1 MDVRVLAVI
10 AAPLLTL
17 SFNASAAIND
27 WTAIGPSGGAV
38 NKIVYSQNGNT
49 AYMAAV
55 GGYYRSQDSGVSWQI
70 VKSDFLNAPVDV
82 SIDPSDPTRVYVVAQ
97 NAPCLYVSTD
107 GGATVVANTALPSAV
122 TQARQIAVSKDGTT
136 LYLSNDGRIFYSPD
150 RGQTWLERT
159 AISGDATTSVF
170 KLLIDPTDPKTLYA
184 AVATASTA
192 SEGIFATH
200 DGAQSWQQLTSGA
213 EGASLT
219 QDLAINP
226 TNPAQIW
233 SAQYDG
239 IWVSADRGLHWS
251 NVFSTIMSA
260 IAIDPTNPAILYAGT
275 PYGKVYR
282 SVNAGVSWGDV
293 SGNILAGEN
302 LHLTVNPAAP
312 TQLLAGGMA
321 GVSGSSTSG
330 TTWVSQQMGFNAT
343 AVTSFSADPTADRIY
358 VHLRSNGVF
367 YTVSGATTILPVN
380 NDALLHLSTLP
391 TIDVTAIL
399 AQPGRL
405 FASLN
410 NGLTFST
417 DGGTTWAPEVEVLPP
432 TGSEQIFHMTST
444 PAAPQSI
451 LASSS
456 GPTAKSSDGGATWQ
470 AVSGLPANSSV
481 PAQTSAPN
489 LLFAPSDPAIAY
501 AAVYSNVAALGVYKS
516 TDSGIS
522 WSAVNQNPVSSAQ
535 SLLAVDPGNASIV
548 YGSGASSSE
557 ALLKSV
563 DGGVTWFTLTWNI
576 SASADTP
583 NVLTIDPVHPN
594 VLYAASNERIG
605 RSVDGGSSWETL
617 RGSSLPLWIP
627 STLIAD
633 PNRPESLLVGTDGA
647 GVQQITIAP
656 DLTLAVTSPTSP
668 LALGAAATYTYTA
681 TNQGPFDATGVKV
694 TVQLPSSAQGVT
706 ASASGGSCVVSGIA
720 ASCIFPIVR
729 KGANSSL
736 TVTAVAPSAGAFQ
749 VSADVVGD
757 QPDPD
762 PSDNAVSSSATVTTI
777 SDMSVTATGNATAHV
792 GDAVSY
798 TLVATNVGPNV
809 APAAQLLFQL
819 AAGLTPGT
827 VTSADSTC
835 TSGASGQV
843 TCNLND
849 LAVAKAVTVTVNA
862 TAAAV
867 GTQTSTAAVTS
878 GATDLVSTNNSASA
892 TTTVSAVPPP
902 ANSGGGGGGGGDLS
916 LFEVLALALIFLGS
930 LLRSRAPGKI
940 HRLITLGIRH
950 RINSLVLKARKK
962 RPCGFDSHRPLH
974 FSLSGVSLRCPRT

>member
-1 MDVRVLAVI
+1 MDVRVLAVM
-10 AAPLLTL
+10 AATLLTL
-17 SFNASAAIND
+17 SINASAAIND
-27 WTAIGPSGGAV
+27 WTAMGPSGGAV

-49 AYMAAV
+49 AYMAAA
-55 GGYYRSQDSGVSWQI
+55 GGYYRSQDSGVSWQL

-107 GGATVVANTALPSAV
+107 GGATLAANTALPSAV
-122 TQARQIAVSKDGTT
+122 TQAHQIAVSTDGAT
-136 LYLSNDGRIFYSPD
+136 LYLSNHGRIFYSPD
-150 RGQTWLERT
+150 RGQTWLERA
-159 AISGDATTSVF
+159 AISGDATTSVL

-184 AVATASTA
+184 AVSTASTV

-200 DGAQSWQQLTSGA
+200 DGAQTWQQLTSGA

-226 TNPAQIW
+226 TNSAQIW

-239 IWVSADRGLHWS
+239 IWVSADRGVHWS
-251 NVFSTIMSA
+251 NVFSTAMSA

-312 TQLLAGGMA
+312 TQLLAGGIA

-343 AVTSFSADPTADRIY
+343 RVTSFSADPIVDRIY

-367 YTVSGATTILPVN
+367 YTASGATTILPVN

-399 AQPGRL
+399 AQQGRL

-432 TGSEQIFHMTST
+432 TGSEQVFNMTST
-444 PAAPQSI
+444 AAAPQSI

-456 GPTAKSSDGGATWQ
+456 GPVAKSSDGGATWQ
-470 AVSGLPANSSV
+470 EVTGFPANGGV
-481 PAQTSAPN
+481 PAGTSATS
-489 LLFAPSDPAIAY
+489 LLFAPSNPSIAY
-501 AAVYSNVAALGVYKS
+501 AAVYSNGAGALGLYKS
-516 TDSGIS
+516 TDTGNN
-522 WSAVNQNPVSSAQ
+522 WAAVNQNPVSSALN
-535 SLLAVDPGNASIV
+535 LLAVDPSNPTIV
-548 YGSGASSSE
+548 YGSGAPLSE
-557 ALLKSV
+557 TLLKSV
-563 DGGVTWFTLTWNI
+563 DGAVTWSTLAWDI
-576 SASADTP
+576 SSSANTP

-594 VLYAASNERIG
+594 ILYAASNERIG

-617 RGSSLPLWIP
+617 RGSSLPIWIP
-627 STLIAD
+627 SALIAD
-633 PNRPESLLVGTDGA
+633 PKRPENLLVGTDGT

-656 DLTLAVTSPTSP
+656 DLTLAATSPTSP
-668 LALGAAATYTYTA
+668 LAVGASVTYTYTA

-694 TVQLPSSAQGVT
+694 TVQLPSTAQSVT
-706 ASASGGSCVVSGIA
+706 ASASGGSCAVSGPA

-729 KGANSSL
+729 KGANGSL
-736 TVTAVAPSAGAFQ
+736 TVTAVASSAGAFP
-749 VSADVVGD
+749 VSAAVVGD
-757 QPDPD
+757 QPDSD

-777 SDMSVTATGNATAHV
+777 SDMTVTATGNAAAHV

-809 APAAQLLFQL
+809 APAAQLSFQL
-819 AAGLTPGT
+819 AAGLTLGT
-827 VTSADSTC
+827 VSSADVTC
-835 TSGASGQV
+835 TGGASGQV

-862 TAAAV
+862 TAAAQ

-878 GATDLVSTNNSASA
+878 GATDLVSANNTASA

-902 ANSGGGGGGGGDLS
+902 ANSGGGGGGDLS
-916 LFEVLALALIFLGS
+916 LYEVLALALIFLGS
-930 LLRSRAPGKI
+930 LLKNRGRRLRADE
-940 HRLITLGIRH
+940 HRTQR
-950 RINSLVLKARKK
+950 
-962 RPCGFDSHRPLH
+962 
-974 FSLSGVSLRCPRT
+974 

>member
-1 MDVRVLAVI
+1 MDVRVLAVM
-10 AAPLLTL
+10 AATLLTL
-17 SFNASAAIND
+17 SINASAAIND
-27 WTAIGPSGGAV
+27 WTAMGPSGGAV

-49 AYMAAV
+49 AYMAAA
-55 GGYYRSQDSGVSWQI
+55 GGYYRSQDSGVSWQL

-82 SIDPSDPTRVYVVAQ
+82 SIDPSDPTRVYVVTQ

-107 GGATVVANTALPSAV
+107 GGATLAANTALPSAV
-122 TQARQIAVSKDGTT
+122 TQAHQIAVSKDGTT

-150 RGQTWLERT
+150 RGQTWLERA
-159 AISGDATTSVF
+159 AISGDATTSVL

-184 AVATASTA
+184 AVATASTV

-200 DGAQSWQQLTSGA
+200 DGAQTWQQLTSGA

-226 TNPAQIW
+226 TNSAQIW

-239 IWVSADRGLHWS
+239 IWVSADRGVHWS
-251 NVFSTIMSA
+251 NVFSTTMSA

-312 TQLLAGGMA
+312 TQLLAGGIA

-330 TTWVSQQMGFNAT
+330 TTWFSQQMGFNAT
-343 AVTSFSADPTADRIY
+343 RVTSFSADPTADRIY

-367 YTVSGATTILPVN
+367 YTASGATTILPVN

-399 AQPGRL
+399 AQQGRL

-417 DGGTTWAPEVEVLPP
+417 DGGITWAPEVEVLPP
-432 TGSEQIFHMTST
+432 TGSEQIFNMTST
-444 PAAPQSI
+444 AAAPQSI

-456 GPTAKSSDGGATWQ
+456 GPVAKSSDGGATWRE
-470 AVSGLPANSSV
+470 VTGFPANGSV
-481 PAQTSAPN
+481 PAGTSATG
-489 LLFAPSDPAIAY
+489 LLFAPSNPSIAY
-501 AAVYSNVAALGVYKS
+501 AAVYSNGAGALGLYKS
-516 TDSGIS
+516 TDTGNN
-522 WSAVNQNPVSSAQ
+522 WAAVNQNPVSSALN
-535 SLLAVDPGNASIV
+535 LLAVDPSNASIV
-548 YGSGASSSE
+548 YGSGAPLSE
-557 ALLKSV
+557 TLLKSV
-563 DGGVTWFTLTWNI
+563 DGAVTWSTLTWDI
-576 SASADTP
+576 SSSANTP

-594 VLYAASNERIG
+594 ILYAASNERIG
-605 RSVDGGSSWETL
+605 RSVDGGASWETL
-617 RGSSLPLWIP
+617 RGSSPPLWIP
-627 STLIAD
+627 SALIAD
-633 PNRPESLLVGTDGA
+633 PKRPENLLVGTDGT

-668 LALGAAATYTYTA
+668 LAVGASATYTYTA

-694 TVQLPSSAQGVT
+694 TVQLPSTAQSVT
-706 ASASGGSCVVSGIA
+706 ASASGGSCAVSGTA
-720 ASCIFPIVR
+720 ASCIFPIMR
-729 KGANSSL
+729 KGANGSL
-736 TVTAVAPSAGAFQ
+736 TVTAVAPSAGAFP
-749 VSADVVGD
+749 VSAAVVGD
-757 QPDPD
+757 QPDSD
-762 PSDNAVSSSATVTTI
+762 PTDNAVSSSATVTTI
-777 SDMSVTATGNATAHV
+777 SDMSVTATGNAAAHV

-809 APAAQLLFQL
+809 APAAQLSFQL
-819 AAGLTPGT
+819 AAGLTLGT
-827 VTSADSTC
+827 VSSADATC
-835 TSGASGQV
+835 TGGASGQV

-862 TAAAV
+862 TAATQ
-867 GTQTSTAAVTS
+867 GTQTSTAAVIS
-878 GATDLVSTNNSASA
+878 GATDLVSANNTASA

-902 ANSGGGGGGGGDLS
+902 ANSGGGGGGGDLS
-916 LFEVLALALIFLGS
+916 LYEVLALAMIFLGS
-930 LLRSRAPGKI
+930 LLKNRGR
-940 HRLITLGIRH
+940 
-950 RINSLVLKARKK
+950 
-962 RPCGFDSHRPLH
+962 
-974 FSLSGVSLRCPRT
+974 SLRADEDDAAIQVVVVPDL